1 MKFHQLRPGARF
13 RYRGKILRKV
23 SPLKAASDGDDTQL
37 LVARSAEVV
46 LVDEGGEPL
55 PQRLPDTLP
64 RASVEA
70 ALEQFFATCARA
82 TTRIDPPLS
91 DIQQAQ
97 LAQAFNAAGQD
108 LLAQLAAAE

>member
-13 RYRGKILRKV
+13 RYRGQVLRKV
-23 SPLKAASDGDDTQL
+23 SPLKAASDSDGTQL

-46 LVDEGGEPL
+46 LVDDSGEPL

-64 RASVEA
+64 RARLEA
-70 ALEQFFATCARA
+70 ALGQFFATCARA
-82 TTRIDPPLS
+82 TTCTDPPLS
-91 DIQQAQ
+91 DSQQAQ

-108 LLAQLAAAE
+108 LLARLAAAE

>member
-1 MKFHQLRPGARF
+1 MKNAPSMR
-13 RYRGKILRKV
+13 
-23 SPLKAASDGDDTQL
+23 
-37 LVARSAEVV
+37 ARSPA
-46 LVDEGGEPL
+46 
-55 PQRLPDTLP
+55 RLAAIAPP
-64 RASVEA
+64 SPFPPRNRRAGAAFGSRASVEA